1 MSPHSLSFDPGCPYW
16 FVLYVRVNQEKKTA
30 LRMANSGIEHFLPS
44 YRSLRHWKDRRVT
57 LEMPLFPGY
66 IFVHLPFTERVKVLS
81 LPNVV
86 GIIGSKNAPSIVSD
100 EEIDCIKRGV
110 EFGNATPHPALVE
123 GQHVVIV
130 SGVLHGMQ
138 GTLLRNQNNTRVVVT
153 VNSIARSFAVDV
165 DISCLKPAAE
175 FVTKERKA
183 V

>member
-1 MSPHSLSFDPGCPYW
+1 M
-16 FVLYVRVNQEKKTA
+16 YVRVNQEKKTA
-30 LRMANSGIEHFLPS
+30 LRLANSQIEHLLPT
-44 YRSLRHWKDRRVT
+44 YRSLRQWKDRRVT

-66 IFVHLPFTERVKVLS
+66 IFVHLPYAERVKVLS

-86 GIIGSKNAPSIVSD
+86 DILGSKNAPSIVSA

-110 EFGNATPHPALVE
+110 EFGNAVPHPALVE

-130 SGVLHGMQ
+130 SGVLRGMQ
-138 GTLLRNQNNTRVVVT
+138 GTLLRNQNNTRVVVS

-175 FVTKERKA
+175 FVPLERKA